1 MARTVNLGL
10 IGVGMGQAH
19 LGAISRGGKDIR
31 VIAASDI
38 NAERLNKACDAFNIK
53 SRFDDYNEMLKM
65 NDIDA
70 VLVVTPNFLHAP
82 MAIDC
87 MNAGKDVL
95 IEKPPSIDV
104 EGAVKM
110 AETSKKTGR
119 RLMYALVNR
128 FRADVQEARKMMEK
142 GVLGDIYYARTS
154 WLRRL
159 GIPGSD
165 WFNTKSQSGGGPLID
180 LGVHVLDL
188 TWWIMGSP
196 KPVSVSAS
204 TYNPFMK
211 KYGKKTY
218 DVEDFAAALI
228 KFDTGATVIV
238 ETSWASYVEWEDI
251 DSMVLGTKGGVKLRL
266 NPKPNEKYYNL
277 YTEIKGTWTS
287 TSSPELEW
295 RVKEGGLVRQI
306 NYFADCIRTGKKN
319 IASADEGINL
329 MKMLTGVYE
338 SARTGKEVVFRK

>member
-1 MARTVNLGL
+1 LERFRAAGR
-10 IGVGMGQAH
+10 
-19 LGAISRGGKDIR
+19 ISRLWRRRIR
-31 VIAASDI
+31 
-38 NAERLNKACDAFNIK
+38 LKKACDAFNIK
-53 SRFDDYNEMLKM
+53 SRFANYREMLKM
-65 NDIDA
+65 DEIDA

-95 IEKPPSIDV
+95 VEKPPSIDV

-110 AETSKKTGR
+110 AEASKKTGK

-128 FRADVQEARKMMEK
+128 FRADVQEARKMAET

-165 WFNTKSQSGGGPLID
+165 WFNTKKQSGGGPLID

-238 ETSWASYVEWEDI
+238 ETSWASYVEREDI
-251 DSMVLGTKGGVKLRL
+251 DSMVLGTKGGIKIRL
-266 NPKPNEKYYNL
+266 NPKQGEEYYNL
-277 YTEIKGTWTS
+277 YTEVKGTWMS
-287 TSSPELEW
+287 SSSPELEW
-295 RVKEGGLVRQI
+295 KIKEGGLVRQI
-306 NYFADCIRTGKKN
+306 NYFADCIRTGRKN
-319 IASADEGINL
+319 IATAEEGINL

-338 SARTGKEVVFRK
+338 SAKGREVVFK